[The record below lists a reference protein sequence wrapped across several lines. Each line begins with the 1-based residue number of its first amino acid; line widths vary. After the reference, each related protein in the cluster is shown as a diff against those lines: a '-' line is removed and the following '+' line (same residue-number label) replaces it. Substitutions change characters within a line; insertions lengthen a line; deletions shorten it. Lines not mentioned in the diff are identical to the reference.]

1 MKYLLVFV
9 FALQIFSL
17 HGQNL
22 QAGFDPEEY
31 LELMHVSIRTAVD
44 SAYSSQ
50 FPPPSKYQL
59 TYQSEVI
66 GLQNLWEYW
75 KDDAGQ
81 TGVIS
86 IRGTTQNP
94 VSWLENFYSGMVPA
108 RGTLQLSKDFTW
120 DYDLAD
126 HPRAAVHVGWLIATA
141 YISAELMPMLNQ
153 SYHEGTRDFLLIG
166 HSQGGGIAYLL
177 TAYLLQLQRKGQLPE
192 DIRIKTYCSA
202 APKPGN
208 LYFAYD
214 YESMTFGGWGFNV
227 VNSYDWVPQVP
238 FSIQTIDD
246 FTAVNPFKDAKSAIK
261 KQKFPNR
268 IVMRRV
274 FNQLDRPTRKAQRNF
289 SKYLGNKATKIIQKN
304 LPEFQKP
311 DFVNSNQYVRT
322 GTTVVLQPDDA
333 YMAIFPDEPGKFFNH
348 HLHKPYMD
356 LTRRQFQKKS
366 D

>member
-1 MKYLLVFV
+1 MRFLFVLLF
-9 FALQIFSL
+9 FAQIISLQ
-17 HGQNL
+17 GQQL

-44 SAYSSQ
+44 SAYASQ

-59 TYQSEVI
+59 AYQSDVI
-66 GLQNLWEYW
+66 GLQNLWELW
-75 KDDAGQ
+75 KDEEGK

-108 RGTLQLSKDFTW
+108 SGSLQLSKDFSW
-120 DYDLAD
+120 DYHLAD

-141 YISAELMPMLNQ
+141 YIAAELMPMLEN
-153 SYHEGTRDFLLIG
+153 SYQEGTRDFLLIG
-166 HSQGGGIAYLL
+166 HSQGGGIGYLL
-177 TAYLLQLQRKGQLPE
+177 TAYLLQQQRKGLLPE
-192 DIRIKTYCSA
+192 DIRFKTYCSA

-238 FSIQTIDD
+238 FSIQTVDD
-246 FTAVNPFKDAKSAIK
+246 FTDVNPFKDAKSAIK

-268 IVMRRV
+268 IVMRRP

-289 SKYLGNKATKIIQKN
+289 SKYLGNKATKIIQKS

-311 DFVNSNQYVRT
+311 NFVNSNQYVRT
-322 GTTVVLQPDDA
+322 GTTVVLRPDESYLA
-333 YMAIFPDEPGKFFNH
+333 VFPDEPGKFFNH
-348 HLHKPYMD
+348 HYHKPYMD

-366 D
+366 E